1 MKPAASYL
9 SDGYSTRPPITRIG
23 RHIMKIVRIDAETD
37 DITYGTAE
45 TDGIRLYHGSPF
57 FHWERSETVVP
68 FSDVKLLAPV
78 IPTKV
83 VAVGKNYSDH
93 AAEMDSDVPA
103 TPILF
108 LKPPTTVIGPMA
120 TIKLPPES
128 SEVHH
133 EAELA
138 VVMGKVT
145 RNIEPDSATDHI
157 LGYTAAND
165 VTARDLQR
173 ADGQWT
179 RAKGFDTFLP
189 LGPAIDTEF
198 EPKEANTIS
207 CSVNGQVRQE
217 GVTSELVFG
226 VAELVSFISRVMTL
240 LPGDVILTGTPAGVG
255 PIVEGDRVE
264 VDIEGIGVLMNLVAK
279 A

>member
-1 MKPAASYL
+1 
-9 SDGYSTRPPITRIG
+9 
-23 RHIMKIVRIDAETD
+23 MKIVRVDAEAD
-37 DITYGTAE
+37 DITYGAVE
-45 TDGIRLYHGSPF
+45 PDGIRLFHGSPF
-57 FHWERSETVVP
+57 FQWERSETVLP
-68 FSDVKLLAPV
+68 ITEVKLLAPV

-83 VAVGKNYSDH
+83 VAVGKNYVDH
-93 AAEMDSDVPA
+93 AAEMGSDLPES
-103 TPILF
+103 PIIF
-108 LKPPTTVIGPMA
+108 LKPPTAVIGPLA

-128 SEVHH
+128 TNVHH

-145 RNIEPDSATDHI
+145 RNVAPDDVLGHI

-198 EPKEANTIS
+198 DPTESHAITA
-207 CSVNGQVRQE
+207 SVNGVLRQD
-217 GVTSELVFG
+217 GVTSDLVFG
-226 VAELVSFISRVMTL
+226 VADLVSFISKVMTL
-240 LPGDVILTGTPAGVG
+240 LPGDVILTGTPGGVG
-255 PIVEGDRVE
+255 PISDGDRVE
-264 VDIEGIGVLMNLVAK
+264 IDIDGIGVLLNPVLNA
-279 A
+279 